1 MERCCIAG
9 VEAVGTSAGITSWG
23 RVVPR
28 HRFMGSS
35 GESNDECAANVR
47 FMDAAGRFIA
57 RQRTRNWARWTP
69 LRRSGLTLGPEN
81 AFLCTLQ
88 KKAHNV

>member
-28 HRFMGSS
+28 HRFMGSC
-35 GESNDECAANVR
+35 GESNAECAANVR

-57 RQRTRNWARWTP
+57 RQRTRK